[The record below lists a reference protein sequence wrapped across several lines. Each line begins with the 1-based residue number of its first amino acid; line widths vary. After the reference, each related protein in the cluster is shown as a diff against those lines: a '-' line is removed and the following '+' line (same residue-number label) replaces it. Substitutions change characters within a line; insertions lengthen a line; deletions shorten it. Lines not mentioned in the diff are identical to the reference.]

1 MCVIYSYIYDDGQ
14 CHRYG
19 NRSSKGWNR
28 TDILS
33 VVYVILTTQ
42 MGNVEE
48 DWTKC
53 NFVAASLEDLS
64 SASSRNVFYVSYTI
78 GSGQYVK

>member
-1 MCVIYSYIYDDGQ
+1 METRHWRSPESGCKTDFRTSCVFYIYDDGQCAEDENQ

-33 VVYVILTTQ
+33 VCVCYINCTDGQRRGGLEQ
-42 MGNVEE
+42 M
-48 DWTKC
+48 
-53 NFVAASLEDLS
+53 
-64 SASSRNVFYVSYTI
+64 
-78 GSGQYVK
+78 